1 MLQEI
6 KDVNKLKE
14 ITKEAVLKYTDK
26 IEENRQLRTRV
37 AELEQ
42 ANADLNK
49 QLITA
54 WALVQEH
61 QTCQT
66 KQGNKEVFAN
76 KQTKS

>member
-26 IEENRQLRTRV
+26 IEENRQLRARV

-61 QTCQT
+61 QMYQA
-66 KQGNKEVFAN
+66 KQGDKE
-76 KQTKS
+76 